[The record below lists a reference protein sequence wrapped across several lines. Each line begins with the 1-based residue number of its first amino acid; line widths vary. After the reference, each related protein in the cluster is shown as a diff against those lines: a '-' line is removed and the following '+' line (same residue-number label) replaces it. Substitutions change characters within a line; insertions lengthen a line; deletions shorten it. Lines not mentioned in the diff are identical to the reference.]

1 VKDPRRAL
9 GQRVQ
14 KYRQA
19 LRVSQ
24 EELADRA
31 GLHRTYI
38 GHVER
43 GETNI
48 SLLNLLRLAEALKRR
63 PQDLVRDLDRAQ

>member
-1 VKDPRRAL
+1 MAEPRRKL
-9 GQRVQ
+9 GMNVR
-14 KYRQA
+14 K
-19 LRVSQ
+19 LRADLGVSQ

-38 GHVER
+38 GALER

-48 SLLNLLRLAEALKRR
+48 SLLNLLKVARALRVVPTELLR
-63 PQDLVRDLDRAQ
+63 GID